1 MSNNFLGVGSNTGLS
16 KNAAEGIMNLL
27 QLSLLGNNAGVNLNS
42 PISPGQNLTGL
53 NASGLSSNSNLLTN
67 KSNYYPHQVS
77 GSNLNALGNIANA
90 VNLTQQQVHMQPI
103 VKTGRPIV
111 NTANL
116 ASNSIQQQVRLLLIS
131 YSLDI
136 GCLCLVKLW
145 RDTKHTTTKPTA
157 VATMQYLFN
166 LRFCAFFDCNF
177 FRSHFCGTHS
187 KNVLNVLKRLPTFGR
202 STDWP
207 THRSIILFICH
218 NICVAHRTM
227 APYRQKTRMATLQA
241 FTMIPCWRTLR
252 TRCA

>member
-136 GCLCLVKLW
+136 GCLCLVKL
-145 RDTKHTTTKPTA
+145 
-157 VATMQYLFN
+157 
-166 LRFCAFFDCNF
+166 
-177 FRSHFCGTHS
+177 
-187 KNVLNVLKRLPTFGR
+187 
-202 STDWP
+202 
-207 THRSIILFICH
+207 
-218 NICVAHRTM
+218 
-227 APYRQKTRMATLQA
+227 
-241 FTMIPCWRTLR
+241 
-252 TRCA
+252 